1 VSLTAY
7 DFGVGGI
14 MTYNENA
21 DNTTYIVFVR
31 RELNRIRH
39 RLKRALVKGDRST
52 LDYIAKDIILLEI
65 EALNRGVL
73 DDVKSE
79 LLELKQIYVRAYIV
93 SRIANF
99 NVERLSW
106 GLKNVGKRRTTH
118 RT

>member
-1 VSLTAY
+1 
-7 DFGVGGI
+7 
-14 MTYNENA
+14 MTYKESVDSA
-21 DNTTYIVFVR
+21 TYIVVVR

-39 RLKRALVKGDRST
+39 RLERALVKGDRST
-52 LDYIAKDIILLEI
+52 LDYIARDIILLEI

-73 DDVKSE
+73 DDVRNE

-93 SRIANF
+93 SRIADF

-106 GLKNVGKRRTTH
+106 GLKTVGRRRIAH